1 MKDGFV
7 KCGAFT
13 PEIKVGDTIFNAKQI
28 VDGVTKASNKGVKIL
43 AFPELCLTGAT
54 LGDFVANDMIANGV
68 ESGLKYI
75 LDNTKNAEVLFFV
88 GVPLKVKEIYDT
100 VAVIYGGEILAF
112 VAKKYI
118 DRLEVKQRC
127 FTPYDKENTVID
139 YLGKQIPL
147 GNKFVFTNANAPY
160 ISVGVEIGSEG
171 FLLNSPSISL
181 VANGANL
188 IVNCSS
194 IAHVVGKESAI
205 TSQLKAFTQK
215 AKAGYLYAESG
226 YGESTTDEVYSAQNG
241 VYELGK
247 CLKSS
252 TLFENGLICA
262 TVDFKDIESERVKVG
277 GSENNYQVI
286 TYACALT
293 QTSVDRVYSQ
303 MPFVPTEEK
312 DIELRT
318 ETVLRMQAE
327 GLKKRLAHTN
337 AKTVVLGLSGGLDST
352 LALIVCVK
360 AFELMNKPTSDIIA
374 VTMPC
379 FGTTG
384 RTFNNSVALAKGL
397 KVTLKTVNIAKSVT
411 RHLKDLKHP
420 LDLYDVTFENAQAR
434 ERTQVL
440 MDMANMYGGLVVG
453 TGDLSEL
460 ALGWATYNGD
470 HMSMYAV
477 NAGVPKT
484 LIRYIVST
492 YAKTCKPKLK
502 AVLLDILD
510 TPISP
515 ELLPANAD
523 GNIAQKTEDIVGPY
537 LLHDFYMYYLVRKGF
552 SPLKTFRIAKL
563 AFGDTIREEV
573 LKKWLKN
580 FVRRFFTQQFKRNC
594 LPDGVKIGTVALSPR
609 GALVMPSDMLN
620 TLWQQE
626 VDTL

>member
-28 VDGVTKASNKGVKIL
+28 VDGVIQASNKGVKIL
-43 AFPELCLTGAT
+43 AFPELCITGAT

-68 ESGLKYI
+68 ETALKYI
-75 LDNTKNAEVLFFV
+75 LENTKGVEVLFFV

-118 DRLEVKQRC
+118 DRLDVKQRF

-139 YLGKQIPL
+139 YLGKKIPF
-147 GNKFVFTNANAPY
+147 GNKFIFANANAPY

-194 IAHVVGKESAI
+194 IAHVVGKDDAI
-205 TSQLKAFTQK
+205 TTQLKAFTHK
-215 AKAGYLYAESG
+215 AKAGYIYAESG

-252 TLFENGLICA
+252 TLFENGLTCA
-262 TVDFKDIESERVKVG
+262 TVDFKDIESERVKAG

-286 TYACALT
+286 TYTCALT
-293 QTSVDRVYSQ
+293 QTSVDRVYAQ

-327 GLKKRLAHTN
+327 GLKKRLIHTN

-420 LDLYDVTFENAQAR
+420 LDLYDVAFENAQAR

-502 AVLLDILD
+502 SVLLDILD
-510 TPISP
+510 TPVSP
-515 ELLPANAD
+515 ELLPADAD
-523 GNIAQKTEDIVGPY
+523 GKIAQKTEDIVGPY